1 MKAIRCVA
9 VASVV
14 LIATFVA
21 GCATRPVS
29 LPSATTGGYS
39 SNGER
44 IYLTGTSD
52 SGQPITYN
60 GGIMMMRLACVNCH
74 GTDGH
79 GGRVRLMM
87 SSIDVPNIT
96 WPVLT
101 TASDAR
107 PAYDEQAFKRAVTQ
121 GTDPSGSE
129 LESPMP
135 VWQISAG
142 DLDDLLAFIK
152 TLK

>member
-1 MKAIRCVA
+1 MKVICSAALA
-9 VASVV
+9 VVILTAAFAAS
-14 LIATFVA
+14 
-21 GCATRPVS
+21 CARPPVS
-29 LPSATTGGYS
+29 SPSAATGAYA

-44 IYLTGTSD
+44 IYYTGTSN
-52 SGQPITYN
+52 SGQPITYS

-87 SSIDVPNIT
+87 SIFDVPNIT
-96 WPVLT
+96 WPVLSK
-101 TASDAR
+101 AGDDR

-121 GTDPSGSE
+121 GIDPSGSE

-135 VWQISAG
+135 V
-142 DLDDLLAFIK
+142 
-152 TLK
+152 

>member
-1 MKAIRCVA
+1 MLRTALA
-9 VASVV
+9 VVLFATIFAAGCSRPPVSIPSVV
-14 LIATFVA
+14 
-21 GCATRPVS
+21 S
-29 LPSATTGGYS
+29 GGYF

-44 IYLTGTSD
+44 IYYTGTSD
-52 SGQPITYN
+52 SGQPITYS

-87 SSIDVPNIT
+87 SSFDVPNIA
-96 WPVLT
+96 WPVLSK
-101 TASDAR
+101 AGDDR
-107 PAYDEQAFKRAVTQ
+107 PAYDEQAFKTAVTQ
-121 GTDPSGSE
+121 GIDPSGSD
-129 LESPMP
+129 LEAPMP
-135 VWQISAG
+135 VWQMSAG